1 MIFQKRRKYLMQI
14 LGIGH
19 NIGWLPLPNEI
30 ALILDTQLPPRPAIT
45 SALALAFDGA
55 RILMTN
61 LRQQARRF
69 CAAQRRDTS
78 NR

>member
-1 MIFQKRRKYLMQI
+1 MQI
-14 LGIGH
+14 LGVGRDIA
-19 NIGWLPLPNEI
+19 WLPLPNEI
-30 ALILDTQLPPRPAIT
+30 ALILDDQLPPLPAIT

-69 CAAQRRDTS
+69 CAVQRRDTS
-78 NR
+78 N